1 MRHCLVLAGMAC
13 LLAVGCANNGLMA
26 RKACKED
33 CRVATS
39 RRAPRP
45 TIMRASCQTG
55 CGNEVNCEECDQ
67 ACNDGCR
74 GLVDGMAGGFCGNG
88 CNGCDGGNGCP
99 ICGCTDGLCPH
110 KHGYP
115 EYTSF
120 NQGPPTG
127 QVAYPYYTTRG
138 PRDYLACHP
147 QSIGPN

>member
-1 MRHCLVLAGMAC
+1 MAC
-13 LLAVGCANNGLMA
+13 LMAVGCANNGLMA
-26 RKACKED
+26 RKNCGDD

-39 RRAPRP
+39 RHAPRP
-45 TIMRASCQTG
+45 TIMRTACRPD
-55 CGNEVNCEECDQ
+55 CGDEIDCEQCDQ

-74 GLVDGMAGGFCGNG
+74 GLVDGMAGGFCQS
-88 CNGCDGGNGCP
+88 CCP
-99 ICGCTDGLCPH
+99 VCGCTNGLCPH
-110 KHGYP
+110 AGGYP
-115 EYTSF
+115 EATSF